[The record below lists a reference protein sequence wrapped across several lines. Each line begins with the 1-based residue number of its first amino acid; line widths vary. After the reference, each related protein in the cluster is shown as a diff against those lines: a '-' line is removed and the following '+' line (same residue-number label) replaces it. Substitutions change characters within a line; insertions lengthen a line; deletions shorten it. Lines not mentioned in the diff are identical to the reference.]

1 MPKVQQQPP
10 QKIQVGTWAI
20 DRAGNMYHASPAYDI
35 DGSRLGDGN
44 WITHM
49 AAKRWVDMREFVRA
63 YFTACQIRGLR
74 TVSLRTD
81 FMF

>member
-1 MPKVQQQPP
+1 MKKEI
-10 QKIQVGTWAI
+10 QKMQIGSWFIEPDGSMT
-20 DRAGNMYHASPAYDI
+20 HASPAYDI
-35 DGSRLGDGN
+35 DGARLAEGN

-49 AAKRWVDMREFVRA
+49 AEKRWVDLREFVRA